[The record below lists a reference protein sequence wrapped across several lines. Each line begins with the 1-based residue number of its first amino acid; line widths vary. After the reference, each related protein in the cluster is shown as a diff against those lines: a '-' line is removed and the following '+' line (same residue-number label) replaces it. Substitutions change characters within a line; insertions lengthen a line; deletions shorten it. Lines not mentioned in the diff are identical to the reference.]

1 MKSTKSL
8 TIGRN
13 VLGRCQAT
21 LQQSV
26 LAIVIV
32 IYDFFYVS
40 QNIALRLHLNILLV
54 QSWSAHTICPSF
66 IIYLCLIVS
75 GRIYRETLSVV
86 V

>member
-1 MKSTKSL
+1 MKSTKSRHNSKECP
-8 TIGRN
+8 GAGVKPRS
-13 VLGRCQAT
+13 T
-21 LQQSV
+21 LSP
-26 LAIVIV
+26 AIVIV